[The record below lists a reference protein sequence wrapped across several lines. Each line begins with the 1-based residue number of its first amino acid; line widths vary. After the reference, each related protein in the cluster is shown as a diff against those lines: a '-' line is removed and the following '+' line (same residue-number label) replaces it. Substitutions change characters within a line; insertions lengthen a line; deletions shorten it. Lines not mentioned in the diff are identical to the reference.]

1 MNTGR
6 ATGGE
11 NDDALL
17 RRLLRIEKQRSGQ
30 PLTKATSQESLRRSA
45 SSALMPH
52 PCFPAN
58 GAVQSSK
65 LPSRS
70 SSNPTTAEA
79 NTIARHAT
87 AVPNFTRSWRAQ
99 NAKSAVTAQAAH
111 HLVALTNILQKWFI
125 NPTGFGHQT
134 TSTLEG
140 GLTNCSKVLTRPVD
154 KQLYFQTLEALPKT
168 HP

>member
-1 MNTGR
+1 MER
-6 ATGGE
+6 F
-11 NDDALL
+11 
-17 RRLLRIEKQRSGQ
+17 K
-30 PLTKATSQESLRRSA
+30 
-45 SSALMPH
+45 
-52 PCFPAN
+52 
-58 GAVQSSK
+58 VQSY
-65 LPSRS
+65 LPDLQAK
-70 SSNPTTAEA
+70 TCMAAEA
-79 NTIARHAT
+79 NAITRHT
-87 AVPNFTRSWRAQ
+87 TNGPNFTRYWRAQ

-125 NPTGFGHQT
+125 NPTGFGNQT